1 MFAFSLLLI
10 TLIFHKEKQI
20 KQIKTNFKNKQNNTK
35 KKEKQKIR
43 QSVGKKK
50 IEMSGEKEKKR
61 LRFFV
66 SVYDMEYNRK
76 PHRATQQATVPV
88 P

>member
-1 MFAFSLLLI
+1 LFAFSLLLI
-10 TLIFHKEKQI
+10 ILIFHKEKQI
-20 KQIKTNFKNKQNNTK
+20 KQIKTNFKNNKIIQRRK
-35 KKEKQKIR
+35 KQKIR

>member
-1 MFAFSLLLI
+1 MFAFSLSLI

-20 KQIKTNFKNKQNNTK
+20 KQIKTNFKNKQNKIK
-35 KKEKQKIR
+35 KKKTENKTKCW
-43 QSVGKKK
+43 KKK

-76 PHRATQQATVPV
+76 PHRATVPV